1 MLKKGMSKLTI
12 HEIAQL
18 AGVSI
23 GTVSRALNNRPGV
36 SETTRNAIL
45 ELVGKTGYIPDA
57 GARRL
62 AQGKKQLIG
71 VAPFSENTVRSP
83 YYSYMLDSIQ
93 ERVYL
98 KGYVARV
105 LEPNLDDPALSDCAG
120 FIVPGIHLDDSRI
133 RMLQRHHV
141 PLAIE
146 GRVDGDVAWVALDN
160 IDGMGLAVD
169 HLLRLGHR
177 QIVHLTGSPTGQTA
191 LDRVEGYRQSLQAA
205 KIEIN
210 PNWLLDGNFTDL
222 GAYRAVRQALESQLE
237 FSAIAAA
244 SDEMAMGAILALQDA
259 GLRVP
264 HDISVTGFDDLPFVQ
279 YANPP
284 ITTVRQPIR
293 EIGHTVAELLLEQ
306 LEGRPP
312 RQVLLPTHLIVRGS
326 SGPKKHKGE

>member
-1 MLKKGMSKLTI
+1 MSKLTI

-23 GTVSRALNNRPGV
+23 GTVSRALNDRPGV
-36 SETTRNAIL
+36 SAKTRAEIL
-45 ELVGKTGYIPDA
+45 DLVGKTGYVPDA

-83 YYSYMLDSIQ
+83 YYSYMLDAIQ

-105 LEPNLDDPALSDCAG
+105 LEPNLDDPALRDCAG

-141 PLAIE
+141 PLAVE
-146 GRVDGDVAWVALDN
+146 GRVEGNVAWVSLDN
-160 IDGMGLAVD
+160 VEGMGLAVD
-169 HLLRLGHR
+169 HLFRLGHR

-191 LDRVEGYRQSLQAA
+191 LDRVEGYQRSLRAA
-205 KIEIN
+205 QIEFK
-210 PNWLLDGNFTDL
+210 PSMMLDGNFTDL
-222 GAYRAVRQALESQLE
+222 GAYRAVREALGQKLE

-244 SDEMAMGAILALQDA
+244 SDEMAMGAILALKDA

-264 HDISVTGFDDLPFVQ
+264 HDISVTGFDDLPFAQ
-279 YANPP
+279 YFGPP

-293 EIGHTVAELLLEQ
+293 EIGHMVAELLLEQ
-306 LEGRPP
+306 LEGQPP
-312 RQVLLPTHLIVRGS
+312 RQVLMQTRLVVRGS
-326 SGPKKHKGE
+326 SGSRRA